1 MSQIAENE
9 DTHYKVKIEL
19 FETNHNYLAAIM
31 LNQAKMAKEE
41 DIGHKFRWIIPA
53 MSFAVFN
60 IESICNLYGSQ
71 LVKNWELLES
81 SSFLGKVSLVSERL
95 DLEVDWS
102 KEPWQTIKKMKDFRN
117 ALVHLK
123 PKKTT
128 AKYVYVKK
136 RLLRCRGFFTR
147 ENYLSKI

>member
-1 MSQIAENE
+1 MSSIESE

-19 FETNHNYLAAIM
+19 FETNHNYLTAIM
-31 LNQAKMAKEE
+31 LNQAKKAKEE

-71 LVKNWELLES
+71 LIKNWELLES
-81 SSFLGKVSLVSERL
+81 ASFLGKVSLVSEKL

-102 KEPWQTIKKMKDFRN
+102 KQPWQTIKTMKDFRN

-123 PKKTT
+123 PKKTA
-128 AKYVYVKK
+128 AKYVFVKK
-136 RLLRCRGFFTR
+136 TFVHDKKR
-147 ENYLSKI
+147 